1 MAHDEG
7 AAAPGLVMLRA
18 MYAEFFGLS
27 KDPFSIAPDP
37 RFLFMSE
44 KHREALAHLL
54 YGVGGGGG
62 FVLLTGEIGA
72 GKTTVC
78 RAFLEQ
84 IPKHCDVAYIFNPKL
99 TVTELLQSVCEEFH
113 IALPERAAL
122 AMAGPSTA
130 LAPGAGMP
138 TVKDYVD
145 TINRFLLA
153 AHAAGRSAVLIIDE
167 AQSLAPDVLEQL
179 RLLTN
184 LETHERKLLQ
194 IILIGQ
200 PELRDMLSSPGLEQ
214 LAQRVIARCHLG
226 ALTAGET
233 VRYVQHRLAVAGG
246 NGGTTVP
253 FEPEAMSRLF
263 QLTGGVP
270 RRINLLA
277 GRAMLG
283 AYSQGNSQVDRQTVE
298 QAAREVFD
306 VRRGGGARA
315 AAARAAGASGRPRG
329 SSGGSGTSGSSR
341 PTPLAAGSAAPG
353 SMGSIGFG
361 AGSVSSRGA
370 WAGVRRPVW
379 VVVAVVAG
387 LAVVLGAGVYAW
399 RDAWRGTGASSAAA
413 PAGAGS
419 AAITALAT
427 SGARASASASMPASS
442 AAGAS
447 AASADATVG
456 ERFDDPEMLL
466 AAAWPLEAPAWRALA
481 MAWAAPLGE
490 GDACGA
496 AAAAA
501 GLACFRTRG
510 GLAAVR
516 QRDRPGLALL
526 RQRDERPVVAL
537 LVALDERGATL
548 QTQGRHWRLSL
559 AGLATVWR
567 GEFATFWRTPP
578 GWVEQAPGAGA
589 NALPARTRAWITE
602 RLTETAAG
610 SPVAPLR
617 ERIWA
622 FQVAHGLPPDGLAGP
637 VTLMRLQRGAPGSGS
652 EPLLST
658 VSGGERS
665 PIPLVPPGAAG
676 PSSAGSRSVTSP
688 GAAVPTA
695 PTAANGARPLLSAPP
710 TVAGMTAAGPAA
722 PVKDAADAAA
732 RAASKPER

>member
-1 MAHDEG
+1 
-7 AAAPGLVMLRA
+7 

-99 TVTELLQSVCEEFH
+99 TVSELLQSVCEEFH
-113 IALPERAAL
+113 VTLPVRPEA
-122 AMAGPSTA
+122 T
-130 LAPGAGMP
+130 GAGGGGAVATVP
-138 TVKDYVD
+138 TVKDHVD
-145 TINRFLLA
+145 AINRFLLA
-153 AHAAGRSAVLIIDE
+153 EHAAGRSAVLIIDE

-200 PELRDMLSSPGLEQ
+200 PELRDMLASPGLEQ

-233 VRYVQHRLAVAGG
+233 VRYVQHRLAVAGSA
-246 NGGTTVP
+246 GGTTVP

-283 AYSQGNSQVDRQTVE
+283 AYAHGRNQVDRQTVE

-315 AAARAAGASGRPRG
+315 AAARAGVEVRSSRSSSGSG
-329 SSGGSGTSGSSR
+329 SSRSGSSR
-341 PTPLAAGSAAPG
+341 PVPFS
-353 SMGSIGFG
+353 
-361 AGSVSSRGA
+361 SSRPMPE
-370 WAGVRRPVW
+370 AGLLRSRRARLALVG
-379 VVVAVVAG
+379 VAG
-387 LAVVLGAGVYAW
+387 GVIGLALGLGGWAW
-399 RDAWRGTGASSAAA
+399 RDGWMGGGTANGSATAGASAPSSVSAASAAA
-413 PAGAGS
+413 SGGAGGTLARAGA
-419 AAITALAT
+419 
-427 SGARASASASMPASS
+427 ASASAL
-442 AAGAS
+442 GAS
-447 AASADATVG
+447 AAASGPGEATGSAIAAPADG
-456 ERFDDPEMLL
+456 RFDDPSMLL
-466 AAAWPLEAPAWRALA
+466 AAAWADEAAAWRALA
-481 MAWAAPLGE
+481 VAWKSPLGE
-490 GDACGA
+490 GEVCGRA
-496 AAAAA
+496 APAV

-516 QRDRPGLALL
+516 QLDRPGLVLL
-526 RQRDERPVVAL
+526 RQRENAATEMPPVVAL

-559 AGLATVWR
+559 AGLASVWK
-567 GEFATFWRTPP
+567 GDFATLWRTPP
-578 GWVEQAPGAGA
+578 GWRELAAAAAASAP
-589 NALPARTRAWITE
+589 ALPASTRTWVNE
-602 RLTETAAG
+602 RLAG
-610 SPVAPLR
+610 AGLGDAKQPLR
-617 ERIWA
+617 DRIWA
-622 FQVAHGLPPDGLAGP
+622 YQVAQGLPPDGRLGP
-637 VTLMRLQRGAPGSGS
+637 VTMMQLGRG
-652 EPLLST
+652 
-658 VSGGERS
+658 
-665 PIPLVPPGAAG
+665 
-676 PSSAGSRSVTSP
+676 
-688 GAAVPTA
+688 
-695 PTAANGARPLLSAPP
+695 
-710 TVAGMTAAGPAA
+710 AGPAEPALHTASAA
-722 PVKDAADAAA
+722 PAPGTAATQ
-732 RAASKPER
+732 ER

>member
-1 MAHDEG
+1 
-7 AAAPGLVMLRA
+7 

-113 IALPERAAL
+113 IELPARPDAA
-122 AMAGPSTA
+122 AGA
-130 LAPGAGMP
+130 APL

-145 TINRFLLA
+145 AINRFLLA
-153 AHAAGRSAVLIIDE
+153 EHAAGRSAVLIIDE

-200 PELRDMLSSPGLEQ
+200 PELRDMLASPGLEQ

-233 VRYVQHRLAVAGG
+233 VRYVQHRLAVAGSS
-246 NGGTTVP
+246 GGTSVP

-283 AYSQGNSQVDRQTVE
+283 AYAHGHNQVDKQTVE

-315 AAARAAGASGRPRG
+315 AAARAGATGADVRG
-329 SSGGSGTSGSSR
+329 SRSSGGRGSHSR
-341 PTPLAAGSAAPG
+341 PAPLSGHRAT
-353 SMGSIGFG
+353 G
-361 AGSVSSRGA
+361 AGSWFSGRRVRLALAVAAGGAIGLVAGA
-370 WAGVRRPVW
+370 WAWRDGW
-379 VVVAVVAG
+379 LG
-387 LAVVLGAGVYAW
+387 GAGPA
-399 RDAWRGTGASSAAA
+399 TGMAAA
-413 PAGAGS
+413 TAPA
-419 AAITALAT
+419 
-427 SGARASASASMPASS
+427 ASAGV
-442 AAGAS
+442 AAKGAAS
-447 AASADATVG
+447 AASAVASSASGAASGVAAAG
-456 ERFDDPEMLL
+456 AASAAELRSDDPAMLL
-466 AAAWPLEAPAWRALA
+466 AAAWADEPSAWRALA
-481 MAWAAPLGE
+481 TAWKTPLGE
-490 GDACGA
+490 GDVCGRA
-496 AAAAA
+496 APAA

-516 QRDRPGLALL
+516 QLDRPGLVLL
-526 RQRDERPVVAL
+526 RLRSEAPVVAL

-548 QTQGRHWRLSL
+548 QTQGRHWRLTL
-559 AGLATVWR
+559 AALATVWK
-567 GEFATFWRTPP
+567 GDFATLWRTPP
-578 GWVEQAPGAGA
+578 GWRELTAAASAPAMPA
-589 NALPARTRAWITE
+589 NTRAWVNE
-602 RLTETAAG
+602 RLADAG
-610 SPVAPLR
+610 LDDATQPLR
-617 ERIWA
+617 DRIWA
-622 FQVAHGLPPDGLAGP
+622 YQLAQGLPPDGRLGP
-637 VTLMRLQRGAPGSGS
+637 LTMMQLGRG
-652 EPLLST
+652 
-658 VSGGERS
+658 
-665 PIPLVPPGAAG
+665 
-676 PSSAGSRSVTSP
+676 
-688 GAAVPTA
+688 
-695 PTAANGARPLLSAPP
+695 
-710 TVAGMTAAGPAA
+710 AGPAEPGLHASAA
-722 PVKDAADAAA
+722 PQPLAA
-732 RAASKPER
+732 RER

>member
-1 MAHDEG
+1 
-7 AAAPGLVMLRA
+7 

-113 IALPERAAL
+113 IELPALPDATAGAAPL
-122 AMAGPSTA
+122 
-130 LAPGAGMP
+130 

-145 TINRFLLA
+145 AINRFLLA
-153 AHAAGRSAVLIIDE
+153 EHAAGRSAVLIIDE

-200 PELRDMLSSPGLEQ
+200 PELRDMLASPGLEQ

-233 VRYVQHRLAVAGG
+233 VRYVQHRLAVAGSA
-246 NGGTTVP
+246 GGTSVP

-283 AYSQGNSQVDRQTVE
+283 AYAHGHNQVDKQTVE

-315 AAARAAGASGRPRG
+315 AAARAVASAEGRG
-329 SSGGSGTSGSSR
+329 SRSGGSGSGSRSSHSR
-341 PTPLAAGSAAPG
+341 PAPLASQRSASGADWLFRRWTPLALAVAAGG
-353 SMGSIGFG
+353 VIGLL
-361 AGSVSSRGA
+361 AGA
-370 WAGVRRPVW
+370 WAWRDGWLGGAGPATGLATGSAPV
-379 VVVAVVAG
+379 VSAKASASGAASASSAVAATASAGNGGAG
-387 LAVVLGAGVYAW
+387 LKAGAGGASGAQAAV
-399 RDAWRGTGASSAAA
+399 GPPGASSAAE
-413 PAGAGS
+413 GRS
-419 AAITALAT
+419 
-427 SGARASASASMPASS
+427 
-442 AAGAS
+442 
-447 AASADATVG
+447 
-456 ERFDDPEMLL
+456 DDPAMLL
-466 AAAWPLEAPAWRALA
+466 AAAWADEAAAWRALA
-481 MAWAAPLGE
+481 MAWKTPLGE
-490 GDACGA
+490 GDVCGRSA
-496 AAAAA
+496 PAA

-516 QRDRPGLALL
+516 QLDRPGLVLL
-526 RQRDERPVVAL
+526 RQRDEPPVVAL

-548 QTQGRHWRLSL
+548 QTQGRHWHLSL
-559 AGLATVWR
+559 AGLATVWK
-567 GEFATFWRTPP
+567 GDFATLWRTPP
-578 GWVEQAPGAGA
+578 GWRELAAAASAPAM
-589 NALPARTRAWITE
+589 PASTRAWVNE
-602 RLTETAAG
+602 RLAG
-610 SPVAPLR
+610 AGLADATQPLR

-622 FQVAHGLPPDGLAGP
+622 YQVAQGLPPDGRLGP
-637 VTLMRLQRGAPGSGS
+637 LTMMQLGRG
-652 EPLLST
+652 
-658 VSGGERS
+658 
-665 PIPLVPPGAAG
+665 
-676 PSSAGSRSVTSP
+676 
-688 GAAVPTA
+688 
-695 PTAANGARPLLSAPP
+695 
-710 TVAGMTAAGPAA
+710 AGPAEPGLHASAA
-722 PVKDAADAAA
+722 PLQAPATQ
-732 RAASKPER
+732 ER

>member
-1 MAHDEG
+1 
-7 AAAPGLVMLRA
+7 

-99 TVTELLQSVCEEFH
+99 TVSELLQSVCEEFH
-113 IALPERAAL
+113 VTLPARPEAV
-122 AMAGPSTA
+122 
-130 LAPGAGMP
+130 GAGGAAAVATVP
-138 TVKDYVD
+138 TVKDHVD
-145 TINRFLLA
+145 AINRFLLA
-153 AHAAGRSAVLIIDE
+153 EHAAGRSAVLIIDE

-200 PELRDMLSSPGLEQ
+200 PELRDMLASPGLEQ

-233 VRYVQHRLAVAGG
+233 VRYVQHRLAVAGSA
-246 NGGTTVP
+246 GGTTVP

-283 AYSQGNSQVDRQTVE
+283 AYAHGRNQVDRQTVE

-315 AAARAAGASGRPRG
+315 AAARAGVDVRSSRG
-329 SSGGSGTSGSSR
+329 SGGGSGSSR
-341 PTPLAAGSAAPG
+341 GSSSRPVPFSSSRPMPEAGLMRSRRARLALVGVAGGVIGLALGLGAWAWRDTWLGGGSAGGTATAAAAAAAASAAP
-353 SMGSIGFG
+353 
-361 AGSVSSRGA
+361 AAVSS
-370 WAGVRRPVW
+370 P
-379 VVVAVVAG
+379 
-387 LAVVLGAGVYAW
+387 
-399 RDAWRGTGASSAAA
+399 AAA
-413 PAGAGS
+413 S
-419 AAITALAT
+419 
-427 SGARASASASMPASS
+427 
-442 AAGAS
+442 GAS
-447 AASADATVG
+447 AAASGPGAATGSAFAAPADG
-456 ERFDDPEMLL
+456 RFDDPAMLL
-466 AAAWPLEAPAWRALA
+466 AAAWADEAAAWRALA
-481 MAWAAPLGE
+481 VAWKSPLGE
-490 GDACGA
+490 GEVCGRA
-496 AAAAA
+496 APAV

-516 QRDRPGLALL
+516 QLDRPGLVLL
-526 RQRDERPVVAL
+526 RQRDNAAAEMPPVVAL

-559 AGLATVWR
+559 AGLASVWR
-567 GEFATFWRTPP
+567 GDFATLWRTPP
-578 GWVEQAPGAGA
+578 GWRELAAAASAP
-589 NALPARTRAWITE
+589 ALPASTRTWVNE
-602 RLTETAAG
+602 RLAG
-610 SPVAPLR
+610 AGLGDATQPMR
-617 ERIWA
+617 DRIWA
-622 FQVAHGLPPDGLAGP
+622 YQVAQGLPPDGRLGP
-637 VTLMRLQRGAPGSGS
+637 VTMMQLGRG
-652 EPLLST
+652 
-658 VSGGERS
+658 
-665 PIPLVPPGAAG
+665 
-676 PSSAGSRSVTSP
+676 
-688 GAAVPTA
+688 
-695 PTAANGARPLLSAPP
+695 
-710 TVAGMTAAGPAA
+710 AGPAEPALHTASAA
-722 PVKDAADAAA
+722 PAAGAAA
-732 RAASKPER
+732 PQER

>member
-1 MAHDEG
+1 
-7 AAAPGLVMLRA
+7 

-113 IALPERAAL
+113 IALPERQAENGRSGKGGGSASL
-122 AMAGPSTA
+122 
-130 LAPGAGMP
+130 

-145 TINRFLLA
+145 AINRFLLA

-167 AQSLAPDVLEQL
+167 AQSLAAEVLEQL

-233 VRYVQHRLAVAGG
+233 VRYVQHRLAVAGSS
-246 NGGTTVP
+246 GGTTVP
-253 FEPEAMSRLF
+253 FDPEAMSRLF
-263 QLTGGVP
+263 QLTSGVP

-283 AYSQGNSQVDRQTVE
+283 AYAHGHNQVDRQTVE

-315 AAARAAGASGRPRG
+315 AAARAGADGRAARSGG
-329 SSGGSGTSGSSR
+329 SSGSGSGGGRSR
-341 PTPLAAGSAAPG
+341 PAPFAGSGPMREGGLLVPGHWTPRLAFAVAAGGVIGLALALGIGAWAFRDAWLGGAAGAATGLAAASAPAAKASAGGAVAAASGVMASASSPASSPSAVASGVVAGSA
-353 SMGSIGFG
+353 
-361 AGSVSSRGA
+361 
-370 WAGVRRPVW
+370 
-379 VVVAVVAG
+379 
-387 LAVVLGAGVYAW
+387 
-399 RDAWRGTGASSAAA
+399 
-413 PAGAGS
+413 
-419 AAITALAT
+419 
-427 SGARASASASMPASS
+427 S
-442 AAGAS
+442 AAGPAE
-447 AASADATVG
+447 V
-456 ERFDDPEMLL
+456 RQDDPAMLL
-466 AAAWPLEAPAWRALA
+466 AAAWADEASAWRALA
-481 MAWAAPLGE
+481 TAWKTPLGE
-490 GDACGA
+490 GDVCGR

-516 QRDRPGLALL
+516 QLGRPGLVLL
-526 RQRDERPVVAL
+526 RQRDEPPVVAL
-537 LVALDERGATL
+537 LVALDEHGATL
-548 QTQGRHWRLSL
+548 QTAGRHWKLGFAAL
-559 AGLATVWR
+559 ASVWK
-567 GEFATFWRTPP
+567 GDFATLWRTPP
-578 GWVEQAPGAGA
+578 GWREFSAAASAP
-589 NALPARTRAWITE
+589 ALPASTRAWVNE
-602 RLTETAAG
+602 RLAG
-610 SPVAPLR
+610 AGVGDATQPMR

-622 FQVAHGLPPDGLAGP
+622 YQVAQGLPPDGRLGP
-637 VTLMRLQRGAPGSGS
+637 LTMMQLG
-652 EPLLST
+652 
-658 VSGGERS
+658 RS
-665 PIPLVPPGAAG
+665 
-676 PSSAGSRSVTSP
+676 
-688 GAAVPTA
+688 
-695 PTAANGARPLLSAPP
+695 
-710 TVAGMTAAGPAA
+710 AGPAEPALQTAAVGQPVA
-722 PVKDAADAAA
+722 PTG
-732 RAASKPER
+732 PQER

>member
-1 MAHDEG
+1 
-7 AAAPGLVMLRA
+7 

-113 IALPERAAL
+113 IELPALPDATAGAAPL
-122 AMAGPSTA
+122 
-130 LAPGAGMP
+130 

-145 TINRFLLA
+145 AINRFLLA
-153 AHAAGRSAVLIIDE
+153 EHAAGRSAVLIIDE

-200 PELRDMLSSPGLEQ
+200 PELRDMLASPGLEQ

-233 VRYVQHRLAVAGG
+233 VRYVQHRLAVAGSA
-246 NGGTTVP
+246 GGTSVP

-283 AYSQGNSQVDRQTVE
+283 AYAHGHNQVDKRTVE

-315 AAARAAGASGRPRG
+315 AAARAGTSAGGEGRGSRSSGSGSGSRHSRPAPLSGHRTTGAAAWLSGRWTRLALAVAAGSVIGLVAGAWAWRDGWLGGAGPATSMAAGMAPAAASKASANGASPAAAAMATSAAAAASGVVMAGASGA
-329 SSGGSGTSGSSR
+329 SGASG
-341 PTPLAAGSAAPG
+341 
-353 SMGSIGFG
+353 
-361 AGSVSSRGA
+361 
-370 WAGVRRPVW
+370 
-379 VVVAVVAG
+379 VAG
-387 LAVVLGAGVYAW
+387 A
-399 RDAWRGTGASSAAA
+399 
-413 PAGAGS
+413 
-419 AAITALAT
+419 
-427 SGARASASASMPASS
+427 
-442 AAGAS
+442 AS
-447 AASADATVG
+447 AAEG
-456 ERFDDPEMLL
+456 RFDDPAMLL
-466 AAAWPLEAPAWRALA
+466 AAAWADEASAWRALA
-481 MAWAAPLGE
+481 TAWKTPLGE
-490 GDACGA
+490 GDVCGRA
-496 AAAAA
+496 APAV

-516 QRDRPGLALL
+516 QLDRPGLVLL
-526 RQRDERPVVAL
+526 RLRDEPPVVAL

-548 QTQGRHWRLSL
+548 QTQGRHWHLGL
-559 AGLATVWR
+559 AGLAAVWK
-567 GEFATFWRTPP
+567 GDFATLWRTPP
-578 GWVEQAPGAGA
+578 GWRELTAAASAPAMPANTRTWVNERLAGAGLGDA
-589 NALPARTRAWITE
+589 KQ
-602 RLTETAAG
+602 
-610 SPVAPLR
+610 PLR
-617 ERIWA
+617 DRIWA
-622 FQVAHGLPPDGLAGP
+622 YQVAQGLPPDGRLGP
-637 VTLMRLQRGAPGSGS
+637 LTMMQLGRG
-652 EPLLST
+652 
-658 VSGGERS
+658 
-665 PIPLVPPGAAG
+665 
-676 PSSAGSRSVTSP
+676 
-688 GAAVPTA
+688 
-695 PTAANGARPLLSAPP
+695 
-710 TVAGMTAAGPAA
+710 AGPAEPGLHASAA
-722 PVKDAADAAA
+722 PL
-732 RAASKPER
+732 RAPATPER

>member
-1 MAHDEG
+1 
-7 AAAPGLVMLRA
+7 

-113 IALPERAAL
+113 IELPARPDA
-122 AMAGPSTA
+122 S
-130 LAPGAGMP
+130 GAVP
-138 TVKDYVD
+138 LTVKDYVD
-145 TINRFLLA
+145 AINRFLLA
-153 AHAAGRSAVLIIDE
+153 EHAAGRSAVLIIDE

-233 VRYVQHRLAVAGG
+233 VRYVQHRLAVAGSA
-246 NGGTTVP
+246 GGTTVP

-283 AYSQGNSQVDRQTVE
+283 AYAHGHSQVDKQTVE

-315 AAARAAGASGRPRG
+315 AAARAGAAAADGRSSR
-329 SSGGSGTSGSSR
+329 SGGSGSGSRASHSR
-341 PTPLAAGSAAPG
+341 PAPLAGGRASGGTGWLSGRWAPVALAVAAGGAIGLAAGAWAWRDAWLAGSGPANGPVAAPVAAASKAGVGAAPSAASAVAASGSGSASGAGSTRGAGAAGVTGAEAMAGGPSAAGSAADG
-353 SMGSIGFG
+353 RS
-361 AGSVSSRGA
+361 
-370 WAGVRRPVW
+370 
-379 VVVAVVAG
+379 
-387 LAVVLGAGVYAW
+387 
-399 RDAWRGTGASSAAA
+399 
-413 PAGAGS
+413 
-419 AAITALAT
+419 
-427 SGARASASASMPASS
+427 
-442 AAGAS
+442 
-447 AASADATVG
+447 
-456 ERFDDPEMLL
+456 DDPAMLL
-466 AAAWPLEAPAWRALA
+466 AAAWADEPAAWRALA
-481 MAWAAPLGE
+481 MAWKTPLGE
-490 GDACGA
+490 GDVCGRSA
-496 AAAAA
+496 PAA

-516 QRDRPGLALL
+516 QLDRPGLVLL
-526 RQRDERPVVAL
+526 RQREEPPVVAL

-559 AGLATVWR
+559 AGLASVWK
-567 GEFATFWRTPP
+567 GDFATLWRTPP
-578 GWVEQAPGAGA
+578 GWRELAAAASAPAMPASTRTWVNERLAGAGLGDA
-589 NALPARTRAWITE
+589 TQ
-602 RLTETAAG
+602 
-610 SPVAPLR
+610 PLR
-617 ERIWA
+617 DRIWA
-622 FQVAHGLPPDGLAGP
+622 YQVAQGLPPDGRLGP
-637 VTLMRLQRGAPGSGS
+637 LTMMQLGRG
-652 EPLLST
+652 
-658 VSGGERS
+658 
-665 PIPLVPPGAAG
+665 
-676 PSSAGSRSVTSP
+676 
-688 GAAVPTA
+688 
-695 PTAANGARPLLSAPP
+695 
-710 TVAGMTAAGPAA
+710 AGPAEPGLHASAA
-722 PVKDAADAAA
+722 PLATQ
-732 RAASKPER
+732 ER

>member
-1 MAHDEG
+1 
-7 AAAPGLVMLRA
+7 

-113 IALPERAAL
+113 IELPARPDAA
-122 AMAGPSTA
+122 AA
-130 LAPGAGMP
+130 APL

-145 TINRFLLA
+145 AINRFLLA
-153 AHAAGRSAVLIIDE
+153 EHAAGRSAVLIIDE

-200 PELRDMLSSPGLEQ
+200 PELRDMLASPGLEQ

-233 VRYVQHRLAVAGG
+233 VRYVQHRLAVAGSA
-246 NGGTTVP
+246 GGTTVP

-283 AYSQGNSQVDRQTVE
+283 AYAHGHNQVDKQTVE

-315 AAARAAGASGRPRG
+315 AAARAGAAAADMRSSR
-329 SSGGSGTSGSSR
+329 SGGSGSGSRSSHSR
-341 PTPLAAGSAAPG
+341 PAPLPGGRASAGAGWLAGRWAPLALAVAAGGA
-353 SMGSIGFG
+353 IGLG
-361 AGSVSSRGA
+361 VGA
-370 WAGVRRPVW
+370 W
-379 VVVAVVAG
+379 
-387 LAVVLGAGVYAW
+387 AW
-399 RDAWRGTGASSAAA
+399 RDAWLGGAGTATGLASAPVAAASKAGASGSMASAAA
-413 PAGAGS
+413 ASAGFASGAGAPARATGVAGAEASAGGPAGAGS
-419 AAITALAT
+419 AAD
-427 SGARASASASMPASS
+427 GRA
-442 AAGAS
+442 
-447 AASADATVG
+447 
-456 ERFDDPEMLL
+456 DDPAMLL
-466 AAAWPLEAPAWRALA
+466 AAAWADEAAAWRALA
-481 MAWAAPLGE
+481 TAWKTPLGE
-490 GDACGA
+490 GDVCGRSA
-496 AAAAA
+496 PAA

-516 QRDRPGLALL
+516 QLDRPGLVLL
-526 RQRDERPVVAL
+526 RLREEPPVVAL

-559 AGLATVWR
+559 AGLATVWK
-567 GEFATFWRTPP
+567 GDFATLWRTPP
-578 GWVEQAPGAGA
+578 GWRELAAAASAPAMPASTRTWVNERLAGAGLGDA
-589 NALPARTRAWITE
+589 TQ
-602 RLTETAAG
+602 
-610 SPVAPLR
+610 PLR
-617 ERIWA
+617 DRIWA
-622 FQVAHGLPPDGLAGP
+622 YQVAQGLPPDGRLGP
-637 VTLMRLQRGAPGSGS
+637 LTMMQLGRG
-652 EPLLST
+652 
-658 VSGGERS
+658 
-665 PIPLVPPGAAG
+665 
-676 PSSAGSRSVTSP
+676 
-688 GAAVPTA
+688 
-695 PTAANGARPLLSAPP
+695 
-710 TVAGMTAAGPAA
+710 AGPAEPGLHASAA
-722 PVKDAADAAA
+722 PLQAPAAQ
-732 RAASKPER
+732 ER